1 MCSSSGQFVA
11 AAQFGPSSTSEGY
24 IYISTTYGASWT
36 SSSAPASYWY
46 ALACDS
52 TGSILIAGDYYDQN
66 NNGGYIYKYLLTSGI
81 S

>member
-11 AAQFGPSSTSEGY
+11 AAQFDTSTSSEGY

-36 SSSAPASYWY
+36 RSSAPANNWN

-52 TGSILIAGDYYDQN
+52 TGSILIAGDCYDSNYQK
-66 NNGGYIYKYLLTSGI
+66 GGYIYLSTSGI